1 MTRIEEHALGLSW
14 VMDEPMERACHAL
27 VDGDRVWLI
36 DPVDDAEAL
45 SRVAELGAPAAV
57 VQLLDR
63 HNRDCAAIAARLNV
77 GHLKVP
83 DGVPDSPFTTLRVIR
98 NRLWREAALWW
109 PQRRALVVAEALGTT
124 PAFAIGD
131 GDVGVH
137 PLLRMTP
144 PGALR
149 GPAPEWLLVGHGPPV
164 HGPSVAT
171 DVDRAIAR
179 ARWDAPKLVLK
190 LPSLIRDARR

>member
-1 MTRIEEHALGLSW
+1 
-14 VMDEPMERACHAL
+14 MDEPMERGCHAL
-27 VDGDRVWLI
+27 ADAGRVWLV
-36 DPVDDAEAL
+36 DPVEDPEAL
-45 SRVAELGAPAAV
+45 RRVAELGAPAAV

-77 GHLKVP
+77 PHLKVP

-109 PQRRALVVAEALGTT
+109 PARRALVVAEALGTA
-124 PAFAIGD
+124 PAFAVGD

-137 PLLRMTP
+137 PMLRMTP

-149 GPAPEWLLVGHGPPV
+149 GLGAEWLLAGHGPPV
-164 HGPSVAT
+164 HGPSVSA
-171 DVDRAIAR
+171 DVDGAIAR
-179 ARWDAPKLVLK
+179 SRRDAPKLALK